1 MQITLLNKH
10 LLIRDRRFIANPHKQ
25 QFLRSYI
32 VRIITY
38 DQR

>member
-1 MQITLLNKH
+1 MRIASLNKH
-10 LLIRDRRFIANPHKQ
+10 LLTRDRFVANPYKQ

-38 DQR
+38 D